1 MKKYIKNITDDKSFG
16 YSPMTGSFNENG
28 KRTILKPGEQAETK
42 LNGDN
47 IDGHRFKLITEKGE
61 IYGRGPDAQYEKG
74 AYLGLEKKEE
84 IKKTKNKEVA

>member
-16 YSPMTGSFNENG
+16 YSSVTGSFNENG
-28 KRTILKPGEQAETK
+28 KKTILKPGEQVETK
-42 LNGDN
+42 LDGDN

-61 IYGRGPDAQYEKG
+61 IYGRGPDAKYEKG

-84 IKKTKNKEVA
+84 PKKKKKEVN